1 MTRSHVPKRWH
12 VLPGDPGAEER
23 LISELAL
30 SPIVARLLVQRGVT
44 SLEEADRF
52 LHPSLA
58 QLHDPML
65 LPDAEAA
72 CERLKQALHRKEKIL
87 VHGDYDG
94 DGITATALWQRVLHR
109 LGGDVEAF
117 VPHRHRDGYDMRRWF
132 VEEARAKGAGLIV
145 TTDCGIQRIEEV
157 ELAREAG
164 IDVIVTDHH
173 IPSSCGRLPR
183 AVAVVNPHR
192 RDSRYP
198 FADLAGVGVAFKLC
212 EALVQY
218 LGYGVEHYRRAHM
231 DLAAIGTV
239 TDVMPLVDENRVL
252 VKFGLDRLQ
261 QTRKPGLRALLRR
274 ALYAGKAPSA
284 RDIAFSLGPRLN
296 AASRVDEAT
305 TALELLLTPD
315 PEEAELLAE
324 RLEENNRHCRDL
336 TEQVLREA
344 RTQATEWIAQEA
356 RCLVLAGEGW
366 PGGVIGLVAGRI
378 MGQYARPCV
387 VITVDPSTGVGRG
400 SARSPHGFDVLQAID
415 ACSDLLIEYGGHEL
429 AAGLALESEQIDAF
443 RERMM
448 RLAAEKLDPE
458 DLVPTLEVAAELE
471 PDSICPELVWQMQ
484 ALQPFGSG
492 NHEPLFVSR
501 NMRVLQVRAIG
512 QEGRHLKLTL
522 QAPGAKPHE
531 LVDAV
536 WWNRA
541 DLATVLAP
549 GTTLDLCYRLM
560 LDDYG
565 GQCRVQLLL
574 EDLSWPEW

>member
-1 MTRSHVPKRWH
+1 M
-12 VLPGDPGAEER
+12 
-23 LISELAL
+23 ISRLAL

-44 SLEEADRF
+44 SPDEADRF
-52 LHPSLA
+52 LRPSLA

-65 LPDAEAA
+65 LPDAEIA
-72 CERLKQALHRKEKIL
+72 CERLKRALHRREKIL
-87 VHGDYDG
+87 IHGDYDG
-94 DGITATALWQRVLHR
+94 DGITATALWQRVLQR

-132 VEEARAKGAGLIV
+132 IEEARAKGVGLIV

-192 RDSRYP
+192 GDSRYP
-198 FADLAGVGVAFKLC
+198 FPNLAGVGVAFKLC

-218 LGYGVEHYRRAHM
+218 LGYRVERYRQAYM
-231 DLAAIGTV
+231 DLVAIGTV
-239 TDVMPLVDENRVL
+239 TDVMPLIDENRVL
-252 VKFGLDRLQ
+252 VKYGLDRLQ
-261 QTRKPGLRALLRR
+261 ETRKPGLRALLRR
-274 ALYAGKAPSA
+274 ALYAGRAPSA

-305 TALELLLTPD
+305 TALDLLLTSD
-315 PEEAELLAE
+315 PEEAEYLAE
-324 RLEENNRHCRDL
+324 RLEENNRHCREL
-336 TEQVLREA
+336 TEQVLQEA
-344 RTQATEWIAQEA
+344 RAQAMEWIAREA

-387 VITVDPSTGVGRG
+387 VITVDPGTGIGRG

-415 ACSDLLIEYGGHEL
+415 ACNDLLIEYGGHEL
-429 AAGLALESEQIDAF
+429 AAGLALEQDRVDAF

-448 RLAAEKLDPE
+448 RLAAEKLDLE
-458 DLVPTLEVAAELE
+458 DLVPTLEVAAELTT
-471 PDSICPELVWQMQ
+471 DSICPELIWQTQ
-484 ALQPFGSG
+484 TLQPFGSG

-501 NMRVLQVRAIG
+501 NVRVLQVKTVG
-512 QEGRHLKLTL
+512 QDGRHLKLTL
-522 QAPGAKPHE
+522 QTPDAKPHE
-531 LVDAV
+531 TMDAV

-541 DLATVLAP
+541 DLASILAP
-549 GTTLDLCYRLM
+549 GMTLDLCYRLM
-560 LDDYG
+560 LNDYG
-565 GQCRVQLLL
+565 GQFRVQLLL